1 MEQQNYQQYIANVRA
16 ILADRLGANPGNP
29 ESFGNGEFYISAEYG
44 DRGDKGDVV
53 LYVSRNDNRMRRRL
67 TLEWRSFTPERTA
80 EALLQAYE
88 YLSPKSV
95 IKRIEAAV
103 VSMLPAVN
111 VQESEGATTFFFDG
125 RTVFLGDVPHV
136 HGRILV
142 SGPKQAPP
150 LAVDLNMRFDSEA
163 VERGARLIAERLTS
177 PYYGL

>member
-1 MEQQNYQQYIANVRA
+1 
-16 ILADRLGANPGNP
+16 
-29 ESFGNGEFYISAEYG
+29 
-44 DRGDKGDVV
+44 
-53 LYVSRNDNRMRRRL
+53 MRRRL